1 MKKKIRIGNAGGYWG
16 DDQDALKRQLTG
28 GPLDYV
34 TMDFLAEITMS
45 ILRKQQLKNPH
56 LGYAGD
62 FLTQLETCLPLI
74 VEKKVKVINNAGG
87 INPVGLGR
95 EILKLARRK
104 GFDLKVGVV
113 YGDDISGRLYELTA
127 AGEKF
132 TNMETGEDFTDVRR
146 RVTSANVYL
155 GAEPVVAALDAGCQI
170 IVTGR
175 VTDTGLT
182 LAPMIHEFGWAM
194 DDWDKMAAGIV
205 AGHVIE
211 CGAQAS
217 GGNITDWEQV
227 PSFHNMGYPIIEM
240 HGTGEFYVTKHK
252 RTGGQVSEKSVKE
265 QLVYEMGDPAQYIS
279 PDGVAFF
286 DTIEVTEAGKDRVK
300 ISGVRGG
307 PAPEMFKVSMAFDD
321 GWKAE
326 GEILVSGPDIRKKAA
341 AVEEIF
347 WEKVGHE
354 FEQTSTALVGAAS
367 SWPDAVAGCDP
378 NEIYLRFGVRDHD
391 HMKIMD
397 FSKALPALILAGPSG
412 MAVSTQ
418 GRPRPRQVVA
428 YWPALM
434 RRDGVTAK
442 ILTFDTNC
450 QEHFQEIRFPV
461 RGEVGVPVS
470 SDEKHP
476 KRKRRDFTGPT
487 REVKLRRLCYARSGD
502 KGDTCNIGVL
512 ARSPAVY
519 DWMVAK
525 LTPAVVK
532 KFFTG
537 RVFGKVTRY
546 KLDNLEGL
554 NFLLEQALGG
564 GGTTSLLVD
573 PQGKTMSQALLEM
586 KVKVPGSLLRGLK

>member
-1 MKKKIRIGNAGGYWG
+1 LKKKIRIGNAGGYWG
-16 DDQDALKRQLTG
+16 DDLDALRRQLTG

-45 ILRKQQLKNPH
+45 ILRKQQLKNPA

-74 VEKKVKVINNAGG
+74 VEKNVKVINNAGG

-95 EILKLARRK
+95 QIMALAGRQ
-104 GFDLKVGVV
+104 GIDLKVGVV
-113 YGDDISGRLYELTA
+113 YGDDISGQLYELTA
-127 AGEKF
+127 KGEKF
-132 TNMETGEDFTDVRR
+132 TNMETGEGFTGVRNR
-146 RVTSANVYL
+146 ISSANVYL

-182 LAPMIHEFGWAM
+182 LAPMIHEFGWDM
-194 DDWDKMAAGIV
+194 QDWDRMAAGIV

-217 GGNITDWEQV
+217 GGNITDWQQV
-227 PSFHNMGYPIIEM
+227 PHFHDMGYPIIEM
-240 HGTGEFYVTKHK
+240 HKNGNFFVTKHPK
-252 RTGGQVSEKSVKE
+252 TGGQVSEKSVKE

-286 DTIEVTEAGKDRVK
+286 DTIRVAETGRDK
-300 ISGVRGG
+300 VKVSGVRGG
-307 PAPEMFKVSMAFDD
+307 PAPEMFKVSMAYDD

-347 WEKVGHE
+347 WEKVGHA
-354 FEQTSTALVGAAS
+354 FEKKATALVGAGSCWPAS
-367 SWPDAVAGCDP
+367 VAGP
-378 NEIYLRFGVRDHD
+378 EPSEIYLRFGVADHD
-391 HMKIMD
+391 RGKIMD
-397 FSKALPALILAGPSG
+397 FAKALPALILAGPSG

-434 RRDGVTAK
+434 RRDGVKAK
-442 ILTFDTNC
+442 ILTLDSAGAEEFS
-450 QEHFQEIRFPV
+450 EIEFPV
-461 RGEVGVPVS
+461 RGDVGLPVS
-470 SDEKHP
+470 SDEP
-476 KRKRRDFTGPT
+476 RAGRRKFAATGALK
-487 REVKLRRLCYARSGD
+487 EVKLRRLCYARSGD
-502 KGDTCNIGVL
+502 KGDTCNIGIL
-512 ARSPAVY
+512 ARSPRVY

-525 LTPAVVK
+525 LTAAVVK
-532 KFFTG
+532 RFFRG
-537 RVFGKVTRY
+537 QVFGKVTRY
-546 KLDNLEGL
+546 ELDNLQGL

-586 KVKVPGSLLRGLK
+586 KVKVPVSLLRGLA